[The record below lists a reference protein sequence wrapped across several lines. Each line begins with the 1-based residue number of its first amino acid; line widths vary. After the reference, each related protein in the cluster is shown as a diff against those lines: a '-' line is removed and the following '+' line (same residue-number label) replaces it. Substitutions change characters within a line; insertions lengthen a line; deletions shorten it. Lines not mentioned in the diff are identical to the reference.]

1 MVRRDTDSESSKV
14 TFTLCPNRSLSW
26 QGMRTLMLGL
36 VACLAAVSVYF
47 ISLGAWLVL
56 PFAGIE
62 AVVVALGIYLSARS
76 TATRELVTLSDDE
89 ILIQQGRRSLTEVAR
104 FPRYWGQV
112 SLLEDP
118 RGWYPSRLLLGSHG
132 RFVRVGTALLDGER
146 MELARDLHQLIH
158 QDLDF
163 RNDPQPQYAPGMES
177 AGQQI

>member
-36 VACLAAVSVYF
+36 VACLGAVTVYF

-56 PFAGIE
+56 PFAGLE

-76 TATRELVTLSDDE
+76 TATREVVTLSDDE
-89 ILIQQGRRSLTEVAR
+89 IRIQQGRRTLTEVAR

-112 SLLEDP
+112 SLLEDS
-118 RGWYPSRLLLGSHG
+118 RGWYPSRLLVGSHG
-132 RFVRVGTALLDGER
+132 LFVRIGSALVDLER
-146 MELARDLHQLIH
+146 LELARELHQLIH
-158 QDLDF
+158 QEIEF
-163 RNDPQPQYAPGMES
+163 RNDPQPQYSPGPES